1 MENKVFT
8 ISIQKEIMQE
18 IYEMDLYPSFCHFS
32 VSEINN
38 TYRSYKEFPKVTAFL
53 RNCGYN
59 EKEFFIEINF
69 EFEEFTYFVIK
80 SNLSKWR
87 KDFFT
92 FSLGKVVLKLFTR
105 ICNR

>member
-8 ISIQKEIMQE
+8 VSIQKEVMQE
-18 IYEMDLYPSFCHFS
+18 IYEMDLYPSFCQFS

-38 TYRSYKEFPKVTAFL
+38 TFRSYKEFPEVTASL

-69 EFEEFTYFVIK
+69 EFEEFTYFLIESIFYVIFQVFYGLDVIV
-80 SNLSKWR
+80 SME
-87 KDFFT
+87 
-92 FSLGKVVLKLFTR
+92 
-105 ICNR
+105 

>member
-8 ISIQKEIMQE
+8 VSIQKEVMQE

-38 TYRSYKEFPKVTAFL
+38 TYRNYKEFPKVTAFL

-69 EFEEFTYFVIK
+69 EFEEFTHFVIE
-80 SNLSKWR
+80 SIFYVIFQVFYGLNAIVSME
-87 KDFFT
+87 
-92 FSLGKVVLKLFTR
+92 
-105 ICNR
+105 

>member
-8 ISIQKEIMQE
+8 VSMQKETMQE
-18 IYEMDLYPSFCHFS
+18 IYEMDLYPSFCQFS

-38 TYRSYKEFPKVTAFL
+38 TFRSYKEFPEVTASL

-69 EFEEFTYFVIK
+69 EFEEFTYFLIESIFYVIFQVFYGLDVIV
-80 SNLSKWR
+80 SME
-87 KDFFT
+87 
-92 FSLGKVVLKLFTR
+92 
-105 ICNR
+105 

>member
-8 ISIQKEIMQE
+8 VSIQKEVMQE
-18 IYEMDLYPSFCHFS
+18 NCEIDLYPSFCHFS

-38 TYRSYKEFPKVTAFL
+38 TYRSYKEFPKATAFL

-69 EFEEFTYFVIK
+69 EFEEFTYFLIESIFYVIFQVFYGLDVIV
-80 SNLSKWR
+80 SME
-87 KDFFT
+87 
-92 FSLGKVVLKLFTR
+92 
-105 ICNR
+105 

>member
-8 ISIQKEIMQE
+8 VSIQKEVMQE
-18 IYEMDLYPSFCHFS
+18 IYEMDLYLSFCHFS

-38 TYRSYKEFPKVTAFL
+38 TFRSYKEFPKVTASL

-69 EFEEFTYFVIK
+69 QFEEFTYFLVESIFYVIFQVFYGLDVIV
-80 SNLSKWR
+80 SME
-87 KDFFT
+87 
-92 FSLGKVVLKLFTR
+92 
-105 ICNR
+105 

>member
-8 ISIQKEIMQE
+8 VSIQKEVMQE

-38 TYRSYKEFPKVTAFL
+38 IYRNDKEFPTVTAFL

-69 EFEEFTYFVIK
+69 EFEEFTYFVIE
-80 SNLSKWR
+80 SIFYVIFQVFYGLN
-87 KDFFT
+87 
-92 FSLGKVVLKLFTR
+92 VIV
-105 ICNR
+105 NME